1 MSQRV
6 PVTELLQRWSAGDR
20 EVASQLLPHLYS
32 ELRRLAAQRLRLER
46 ADHTLQPTALV
57 HELYCRLCEQQGVV
71 WHNRKE
77 FFGFAAHVLR
87 RVLVD
92 YARVR
97 GRAKR
102 GGQLVHVTLKE
113 AQDLAAERAPD
124 VLALDEALTRLAA
137 VDARKATIV
146 EMRFFAGF
154 SIEETA
160 AQLGV
165 SPETVGREW
174 RRTKAWLRNELERGS
189 LVHAGR
195 P

>member
-20 EVASQLLPHLYS
+20 EAAALLLPHLYS
-32 ELRRLAAQRLRLER
+32 ELRRLAARRLRLER
-46 ADHTLQPTALV
+46 AGHTLQPTALV
-57 HELYCRLCEQQGVV
+57 HEVYCRLCEQQGVV

-77 FFGFAAHVLR
+77 FFGFAAHLVR

-97 GRAKR
+97 GRSKR
-102 GGQLVHVTLKE
+102 GGDQIRVTLRE
-113 AQDLAAERAPD
+113 APDLAGDRSPD
-124 VLALDEALTRLAA
+124 LLALDEALDRLAA
-137 VDARKATIV
+137 VDSRKATIV

-160 AQLGV
+160 SHLGV
-165 SPETVGREW
+165 SAETVGREW
-174 RRTKAWLRNELERGS
+174 RRTKAWLRSELERGS
-189 LVHAGR
+189 LTRAAR
-195 P
+195 Q